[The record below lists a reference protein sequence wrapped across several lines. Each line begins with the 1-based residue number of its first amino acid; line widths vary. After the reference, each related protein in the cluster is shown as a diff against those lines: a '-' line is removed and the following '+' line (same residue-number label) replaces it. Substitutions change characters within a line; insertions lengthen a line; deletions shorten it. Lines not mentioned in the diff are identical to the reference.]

1 MDVLTRTRRIGIAVL
16 IFSACDRTP
25 QQHTFLPADL
35 QAARQA
41 MSIKEVSLMLRNG
54 YKDPAIVAEVTRR
67 HVTEKPDA
75 QMELALV
82 RSGAGP
88 ILIQALK
95 TDSNVLTANQKEAY
109 DYLVRQRANL
119 IEQERLAQQDQTV
132 QDDPKKPSAVEQ
144 TLQNLRNADAYKA
157 QKENLETRIASQE
170 AQINLLRRN
179 GYTEPQLVE
188 YNEKLNRYRQQL
200 HDLKQPMP

>member
-1 MDVLTRTRRIGIAVL
+1 
-16 IFSACDRTP
+16 
-25 QQHTFLPADL
+25 LPADL

-132 QDDPKKPSAVEQ
+132 QDDPKKPSVVEQ
-144 TLQNLRNADAYKA
+144 TLQNLRDADAYRA

-179 GYTEPQLVE
+179 GYTEAQLVE

-200 HDLKQPMP
+200 HDLKPPMP

>member
-1 MDVLTRTRRIGIAVL
+1 MNVLTRTKCIGIAVL
-16 IFSACDRTP
+16 IFSACGRTP
-25 QQHTFLPADL
+25 QRTLLPADL

-54 YKDPAIVAEVTRR
+54 YKDPAIIAEVTRR
-67 HVTEKPDA
+67 HVAEKPDA
-75 QMELALV
+75 QTELALV
-82 RSGAGP
+82 RSGATP

-109 DYLVRQRANL
+109 DYLVTQRANL
-119 IEQERLAQQDQTV
+119 IEQERLAQQNQTV
-132 QDDPKKPSAVEQ
+132 QDDPKKPSVVEQ

-179 GYTEPQLVE
+179 GYSEAQLLE